1 MQLLPPLTGDPKAVA
16 REQGVGRH
24 LPYARHVD
32 DHTIETRDGLLIQV
46 VQLRGLL
53 FETADTD
60 ELNYRKRLRDAVLQ
74 AIGSS
79 RFAVYHHIIRRQAEV
94 GQDTNYPDGF
104 SRKLDEAWKARL
116 STRKLYV
123 NDLFLTLV
131 RRPIQGRI
139 GTLDR
144 LQKRFGRAVAKQP
157 ATRFE
162 LQALEQARDGLLAAL
177 ANYEPRLLGVYQTG
191 QGPSSEPL
199 EFLSYLLNGEMRP
212 VLLPMQDIGD
222 YLPYRRVSFGQDGKC
237 AQPVHGGGAGE
248 LHLRHQR
255 EP

>member
-1 MQLLPPLTGDPKAVA
+1 MQLLPPLTDDPKAAA
-16 REQGVGRH
+16 REQSAGKH

-32 DHTIETRDGLLIQV
+32 DHTVETRDGLLMQVIQI
-46 VQLRGLL
+46 RGLL

-79 RFAVYHHIIRRQAEV
+79 RFAIYHHIIRREAEV
-94 GQDTNYPDGF
+94 DLNANYPDGF
-104 SRKLDEAWKARL
+104 SRRLDEAWKARL

-144 LQKRFGRAVAKQP
+144 LQKRFGRAVAGQP

-162 LQALEQARDGLLAAL
+162 IQALEQARDGLLAAL
-177 ANYEPRLLGVYQTG
+177 TNYEPRLLGVYETK
-191 QGPSSEPL
+191 QGPCSEPL

-212 VLLPMQDIGD
+212 VLLPMQDLGD
-222 YLPYRRVSFGQDGKC
+222 YLWITVG
-237 AQPVHGGGAGE
+237 
-248 LHLRHQR
+248 LRWGLR
-255 EP
+255 